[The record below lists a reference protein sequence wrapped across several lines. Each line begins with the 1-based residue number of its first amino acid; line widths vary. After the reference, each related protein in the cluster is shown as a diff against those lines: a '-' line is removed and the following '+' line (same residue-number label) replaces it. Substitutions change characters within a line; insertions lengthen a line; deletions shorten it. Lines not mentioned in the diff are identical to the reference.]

1 MIPSHG
7 NVLACLKF
15 HFLKSTT
22 WNLKTY
28 YIQQTLQQPPQI
40 IKKSNKEIKDLMA
53 CFKQVDDLLDP

>member
-1 MIPSHG
+1 MIPSHD

-22 WNLKTY
+22 RNLKTY

-53 CFKQVDDLLDP
+53 CFKQVDNLLDP